1 MVVKRGLP
9 EEMTI
14 LLQQLVMN
22 GQFRMAGTV
31 LFVFFKRKW
40 ELEDEFAAHYVV
52 RYFRVL
58 PFPT

>member
-31 LFVFFKRKW
+31 LFVFFKGNGNLRMN
-40 ELEDEFAAHYVV
+40 
-52 RYFRVL
+52 L
-58 PFPT
+58 PLTT